1 MVEHKARVLVVDDE
15 ENQRRGLSSL
25 ISAWGYEVRQA
36 ENGAKALEVM
46 ETWPAQLVVTDMMM
60 PVMDGAGLLGKLK
73 EQENPPLAIV
83 VTAFGSL
90 ETALNTIHELGAFW
104 FLEKPIDPQA
114 MKLLLGST
122 CRMQYRSA
130 RSSRGA
136 GSVRAS

>member
-25 ISAWGYEVRQA
+25 ISAWGYEVKQA

-73 EQENPPLAIV
+73 
-83 VTAFGSL
+83 
-90 ETALNTIHELGAFW
+90 
-104 FLEKPIDPQA
+104 
-114 MKLLLGST
+114 
-122 CRMQYRSA
+122 
-130 RSSRGA
+130 
-136 GSVRAS
+136 